1 MKLNKYF
8 LLIGMAVAGV
18 LSSCGDDEDF
28 QPGPQTVGQG
38 VSFGTVSSAA
48 SETFLPTDEP
58 ALTIPVY
65 RKASEEAADIKV
77 IVNLND
83 SVDGEAIFEIP
94 TSVHFNAGEDM
105 ANLTIR
111 FPEAE
116 LGVSY
121 SFEIELPAE
130 DKNPYATNLL
140 RRNVM
145 RDYEWIAYEGT
156 ISTEFD
162 GINSN
167 VTVEKA
173 EGFSLWRVVDPF
185 ADYWEENYGDD
196 NPDYSIVAQYINFT
210 VNEDGSVKFETYVND
225 AYDAEG
231 NLIYAFW
238 PLDLSPSLTA
248 EAAMST
254 VVDEQT
260 ITLYP
265 YYYVPGLGGWGV
277 SAVTITLDED
287 GASFIEE

>member
-28 QPGPQTVGQG
+28 QSGPQTVGQG
-38 VSFGTVSSAA
+38 VSFGTASSAA

-65 RKASEEAADIKV
+65 RKVSEEAADIAV

-105 ANLTIR
+105 AELTVR
-111 FPEAE
+111 FPDAE
-116 LGVSY
+116 LGVTY

-162 GINSN
+162 EINSN

-173 EGFSLWRVVDPF
+173 KGFPIWRVVDPF
-185 ADYWEENYGDD
+185 VGYWEENYGDD

-225 AYDAEG
+225 AYDEE

-248 EAAMST
+248 EAAMSK

-260 ITLYP
+260 VELYP
-265 YYYVPGLGGWGV
+265 YYYIPGVGGWGTF
-277 SAVTITLDED
+277 AVTITLDED
-287 GASFIEE
+287 GASFVEE

>member
-65 RKASEEAADIKV
+65 RKSSEEAADIEV

-94 TSVHFNAGEDM
+94 QSVHFNAGEDM
-105 ANLTIR
+105 AELTVR

-121 SFEIELPAE
+121 SFEIELPAA

-140 RRNVM
+140 RRNIM

-156 ISTEFD
+156 IMTDFD
-162 GINSN
+162 GIYSN

-173 EGFSLWRVVDPF
+173 NGFPIWRVVDPF
-185 ADYWEENYGDD
+185 ADYWETNYGDN

-225 AYDAEG
+225 VYDDEG
-231 NLIYAFW
+231 NFIYAFW
-238 PLDLSPSLTA
+238 PLDLSPNLTE

-260 ITLYP
+260 VELYP
-265 YYYVPGLGGWGV
+265 YYYVPGLGGWGTF
-277 SAVTITLDED
+277 AVTITLDED